1 MVEPRKLNQNSDRNF
16 EEMVDLVD
24 AIYEKLKDPSVRDAL
39 LRHDMILF
47 KLFLADLLQI
57 SNNFCKFLQSWAM
70 QFSSLPS
77 KVERM
82 KECLRKNMENIK
94 SEISFFLDYAD
105 NYLHVAEQLLNLSRS
120 TREKG
125 L

>member
-24 AIYEKLKDPSVRDAL
+24 AIYEKLKDPGVRNAL

-47 KLFLADLLQI
+47 KLFLADLSQI
-57 SNNFCKFLQSWAM
+57 SNNFCKFLQSRAM

-105 NYLHVAEQLLNLSRS
+105 NYLHVAEQLLKLSRS